1 MEFKDYVNSLPNER
15 EQTIMDLAKICRVS
29 NSTVYRWLR
38 GDFMPDPLKRKVI
51 ADYLRKSEK
60 ELFPMC
66 DECRNCK
73 FHRNCINGLYCLK
86 LKEYVQYSNI
96 KKCQSKK
103 KL

>member
-1 MEFKDYVNSLPNER
+1 MRIPKICCIFALRNNLCATKIVKIFEVAIKLKKTSNMEFKDYVNSLPNER

-60 ELFPMC
+60 ELFP
-66 DECRNCK
+66 N
-73 FHRNCINGLYCLK
+73 
-86 LKEYVQYSNI
+86 V
-96 KKCQSKK
+96 
-103 KL
+103 

>member
-29 NSTVYRWLR
+29 NSTVFRWLR

-60 ELFPMC
+60 ELFP
-66 DECRNCK
+66 N
-73 FHRNCINGLYCLK
+73 
-86 LKEYVQYSNI
+86 V
-96 KKCQSKK
+96 
-103 KL
+103 

>member
-60 ELFPMC
+60 RTLPQCVMSVGTVSSTVIVLMG
-66 DECRNCK
+66 
-73 FHRNCINGLYCLK
+73 CIA
-86 LKEYVQYSNI
+86 
-96 KKCQSKK
+96 
-103 KL
+103 